1 MKKIFVL
8 VVVALMS
15 TVMLNAKTV
24 RGYVSDVDG
33 KPVVGVR
40 MVVKNVDCPGCGSV
54 AMTDQEGHFILDVP
68 DEIDTADLVKVFA
81 QRGAQVMDYKNTAS
95 GLRIVVAKPQPKE
108 AR

>member
-54 AMTDQEGHFILDVP
+54 ATTDQEGHFIIDVP

-81 QRGAQVMDYKNTAS
+81 QRGSQVMDYKNTAS
-95 GLRIVVAKPQPKE
+95 GLYIVISNRQDKE
-108 AR
+108 EK